1 MVYKCQ
7 ICDYET
13 DDRNKIDYHHIV
25 SKELNGNNKKSNKI
39 YVCPTCHRLI
49 YIPESKTGCH
59 SVRTEESITIY
70 GWYMSTGGRVLHYN
84 KNHEDFFVEDK
95 N

>member
-25 SKELNGNNKKSNKI
+25 SKELNGNNKKSNRI
-39 YVCPTCHRLI
+39 YVAQLVI
-49 YIPESKTGCH
+49 G
-59 SVRTEESITIY
+59 
-70 GWYMSTGGRVLHYN
+70 
-84 KNHEDFFVEDK
+84 
-95 N
+95 